1 LDYKLNKSERI
12 KPYLKKEFILY
23 LLLLILLEMR
33 IGFDAKRAF
42 YNSTGLGNYSRDS
55 IRILSLL
62 YPENDYF
69 LYTPKAKENKQISF
83 LKNKKNIL
91 VRTPSSF
98 VGNLFKKYWRNKNI
112 IKDIVQDEIDI
123 YHGLSHEIPLGIEKT
138 NIKSVVTIHDLIF
151 IRYPHLFSSIDR
163 KIYHKKFQSACKRAN
178 KIIAI
183 SHQTKNDIIEF
194 FGTDENKIEVVYQ
207 GCNNVFQS
215 KISKKR
221 IEEICKKYNLPEK
234 FILNVGTIEERKNL
248 LTILKS
254 IKELPKQHL
263 VVIGNGKEYKN
274 KCLQYI
280 REHNLQDR
288 VSFLSGI
295 ELEEIAAIY
304 QKSEIMIYPSVFEG
318 FGIPILEALFSK
330 TPVITSQGGCFSETG
345 GEHSIYINPLSVSEI
360 TSAITKITTD
370 TNLRNTMIEKGYNYA
385 QNFTDKKVA
394 ENLQKIY
401 TSL

>member
-1 LDYKLNKSERI
+1 MDYKLNKSERI

-112 IKDIVQDEIDI
+112 IKDIIQDEIDI

-151 IRYPHLFSSIDR
+151 IRYPHLFSAIDQE
-163 KIYHKKFQSACKRAN
+163 IYHKKFQSACKRAN
-178 KIIAI
+178 RIIAI

-263 VVIGNGKEYKN
+263 VVIGKGKEYKN

-280 REHNLQDR
+280 REHNLKER

-360 TSAITKITTD
+360 ISAITKITTD

>member
-1 LDYKLNKSERI
+1 MDYKLNKSERI
-12 KPYLKKEFILY
+12 KPYVKKEIILY

-91 VRTPSSF
+91 VRTPFSF

-112 IKDIVQDEIDI
+112 IKDLVQDEIDI

-221 IEEICKKYNLPEK
+221 IEEVCKKYNLPEK

-263 VVIGNGKEYKN
+263 VVIGKGKEYKN

-280 REHNLQDR
+280 REHNLQER

-304 QKSEIMIYPSVFEG
+304 QKSETMIYPSVFEG

-345 GEHSIYINPLSVSEI
+345 GEDSIYINPLSVSDI

-370 TNLRNTMIEKGYNYA
+370 TNLRKTMIEEGYNYA

-394 ENLQKIY
+394 GNLQKIY

>member
-1 LDYKLNKSERI
+1 MDYKLNKSERI

-42 YNSTGLGNYSRDS
+42 YNNTGLGNYSRDS

-69 LYTPKAKENKQISF
+69 LYTPKANKQISF

-112 IKDIVQDEIDI
+112 IKDLVQDEIDI

-295 ELEEIAAIY
+295 ESEEMAAIY

-345 GEHSIYINPLSVSEI
+345 GEHSIYINPLSVSEM

-370 TNLRNTMIEKGYNYA
+370 TNVRNTMIEKGYNYA

-394 ENLQKIY
+394 QNLIDIY
-401 TSL
+401 KNL

>member
-1 LDYKLNKSERI
+1 
-12 KPYLKKEFILY
+12 
-23 LLLLILLEMR
+23 M
-33 IGFDAKRAF
+33 
-42 YNSTGLGNYSRDS
+42 
-55 IRILSLL
+55 
-62 YPENDYF
+62 
-69 LYTPKAKENKQISF
+69 
-83 LKNKKNIL
+83 
-91 VRTPSSF
+91 
-98 VGNLFKKYWRNKNI
+98 
-112 IKDIVQDEIDI
+112 
-123 YHGLSHEIPLGIEKT
+123 
-138 NIKSVVTIHDLIF
+138 
-151 IRYPHLFSSIDR
+151 FSAIDR
-163 KIYHKKFQSACKRAN
+163 EIYHKKFQSACKRAN
-178 KIIAI
+178 RIIAI
-183 SHQTKNDIIEF
+183 SHQTKNDIIKF

>member
-1 LDYKLNKSERI
+1 MDYKLNKSERI
-12 KPYLKKEFILY
+12 KPYVKKEFILY

-83 LKNKKNIL
+83 LKNKENIL
-91 VRTPSSF
+91 VRTPFSF

-112 IKDIVQDEIDI
+112 IKDLVQDEIDI

-280 REHNLQDR
+280 KKHNLQKR

-345 GEHSIYINPLSVSEI
+345 GEHSIYINPLSVSEM

-385 QNFTDKKVA
+385 QNFTDKKVSQ
-394 ENLQKIY
+394 NLIDIY
-401 TSL
+401 KNL

>member
-1 LDYKLNKSERI
+1 MDYKLNKSERI